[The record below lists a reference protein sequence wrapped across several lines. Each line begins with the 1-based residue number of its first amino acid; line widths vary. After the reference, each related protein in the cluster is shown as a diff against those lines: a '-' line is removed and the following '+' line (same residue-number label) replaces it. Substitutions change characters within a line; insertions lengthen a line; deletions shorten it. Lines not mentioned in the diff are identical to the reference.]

1 MSKGLFKTDLEKGCV
16 LVIGGAKSGKSRIA
30 LDMCKGLEKKKIF
43 LATAQALD
51 EEMKERIERHRKGR
65 GGDWITIEEPLRFAE
80 TIRELDRPN
89 TVILLDCLT
98 LWMSNL
104 FMKYGDS
111 LQSVEESIKGLIEQ
125 LINIK
130 GIIILVN
137 NEVGMGIVPENETAR
152 KYRDTAGSLNQRIAA
167 LACKVVVVIAGM
179 PVLLKDE

>member
-1 MSKGLFKTDLEKGCV
+1 MFKTKMKNGCI
-16 LVIGGAKSGKSRIA
+16 LVVGGAKSGKSRIA

-51 EEMKERIERHRKGR
+51 EEMKERIDRHRKVR
-65 GGDWITIEEPLRFAE
+65 GVDWITIEEPLRVAE
-80 TIRELDRPN
+80 TIRELDSPN

-98 LWMSNL
+98 LWISNL
-104 FMKYGDS
+104 FMKNGDS
-111 LQSVEESIKGLIEQ
+111 LQSVEESIKGLTEQ

-130 GIIILVN
+130 SIIILVS

-167 LACKVVVVIAGM
+167 IACKVVMVIAGI
-179 PVLLKDE
+179 PLILKDE